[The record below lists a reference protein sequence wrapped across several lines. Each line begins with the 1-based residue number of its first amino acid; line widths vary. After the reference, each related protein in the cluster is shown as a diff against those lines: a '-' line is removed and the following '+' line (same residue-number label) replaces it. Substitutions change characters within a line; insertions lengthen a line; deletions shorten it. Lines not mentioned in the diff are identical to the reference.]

1 MPAIPDLHALTPALT
16 APLTPA
22 LIPALTPRQAAALIP
37 DGATVAS
44 AGFVGMGHAEAVT
57 RAIEARFLATGQPRN
72 LTLLYA
78 AGQGDRALRGVNH
91 FGHAG
96 LLQRVIGGHWISA
109 PRLGQ
114 LVLQDAIEAWN
125 LPQGV
130 IAHLYRAIAGG
141 KPGVVTKIGLHTF
154 VDPLHDGGRL
164 TPRTARSAIEPRV
177 QRVTLGGELQ
187 LFYPSLP
194 IHVALLRATSADTL
208 GNLSTEEEPFHHDL
222 LAIAQAAHNSGGMVI
237 AQIKRIVPAG
247 TLDPNRVRVP
257 GILVDHLVMAD
268 DPQDHWMTF
277 GADFDPRFT
286 SAPAS
291 RPLVDEAAV
300 AVAVVAATTP
310 PLDARS
316 IILRRAALELHKLTA
331 AAATAGLRRPVV
343 NLGVGMPAG
352 LGAVAQQEGI
362 GGFVLTVE
370 SGPIGGTPA
379 DGPCFGAAAWPE
391 AVIDHAAMFDF
402 YDGGGLDIAFLGL
415 AEFDPQGDVNVSR
428 FGSKVSGVG
437 GFINISQ
444 TARRVVFMGT
454 LTNDGLQ
461 VASRAG
467 QLRIVQEGRTKKLVP
482 KVGHLSFCGAYVAG
496 LGRELLYLTERAVFR
511 LIDGQLT
518 LTEIAPGLD
527 LQRDVLDALGAPVL
541 VAADLQLMD
550 ARIFRDGLMLG

>member
-1 MPAIPDLHALTPALT
+1 MPAMPDLPALTPTLTAPLIRALTPALT
-16 APLTPA
+16 PT
-22 LIPALTPRQAAALIP
+22 QAAALIP

-44 AGFVGMGHAEAVT
+44 AGFVGVGHAEAVT

-109 PRLGQ
+109 PRLGE

-141 KPGVVTKIGLHTF
+141 KPGVVTQIGLHTF

-194 IHVALLRATSADTL
+194 IHVALLRATTADTL

-222 LAIAQAAHNSGGMVI
+222 LAIAQATHNSGGMVI
-237 AQIKRIVPAG
+237 AQVKRIVPAG
-247 TLDPNRVRVP
+247 THDPNRVRVP
-257 GILVDHLVMAD
+257 GILVDHLVVAD
-268 DPQDHWMTF
+268 DPEDHTMTF
-277 GADFDPRFT
+277 GADFEARFT

-291 RPLVDEAAV
+291 RPLKSGKTAAP
-300 AVAVVAATTP
+300 ATTQA
-310 PLDARS
+310 LDART
-316 IILRRAALELHKLTA
+316 IIQRRAALELHKLTTSA
-331 AAATAGLRRPVV
+331 ASAGRQRRPVV

-352 LGAVAQQEGI
+352 VGAVAQEAGVS
-362 GGFVLTVE
+362 GFVLTVE

-379 DGPCFGAAAWPE
+379 DGPSFGASAWPE

-444 TARRVVFMGT
+444 TAKRVVFMGT

-461 VASRAG
+461 VASGDG

-482 KVGHLSFCGAYVAG
+482 RVGHLSFCGAYVAG
-496 LGRELLYLTERAVFR
+496 LGREILYLTERAVFR
-511 LIDGQLT
+511 LIDGRLT

-527 LQRDVLDALGAPVL
+527 LQRDVLDALGAPVA
-541 VAADLQLMD
+541 VAADLALMD
-550 ARIFRDGLMLG
+550 ARIFQRSLMLG